1 MKQIRI
7 FLPVLLFCLALFI
20 GCKKDEDIP
29 KTNGA
34 FTTSKTTVT
43 VDEEI
48 TFTNTSVNATSYTW
62 SFGDGTTSVEA
73 SPKKSWAVS
82 GVYNVTLSATGAGG
96 NTISNAT
103 ITVTPLTAF
112 TVENESGL
120 SSGSPVQFTNNSK
133 ELHRMNG
140 VLVMLLIANLP
151 MQILHSLML
160 QEELIL
166 LL

>member
-73 SPKKSWAVS
+73 SPKNL
-82 GVYNVTLSATGAGG
+82 GQYQEF
-96 NTISNAT
+96 I
-103 ITVTPLTAF
+103 
-112 TVENESGL
+112 
-120 SSGSPVQFTNNSK
+120 
-133 ELHRMNG
+133 
-140 VLVMLLIANLP
+140 MLLYR
-151 MQILHSLML
+151 L
-160 QEELIL
+160 QEQVEIL
-166 LL
+166 YQTLR